1 MNPESTAYVE
11 RVRAVFDGVRA
22 EVRKAVVGQEEVL
35 EHVGAALLAGGHI
48 LLEGMPGTAKT
59 LMARAFARAIQGR
72 FARIQFTP
80 DLMPA
85 DITGSSVFDPEARK
99 FDFHPGPVFTD
110 LLLADEINRA
120 PAKTQS
126 ALLEGMQ
133 ERRVT
138 VDGRTHALS
147 PVFTVI
153 ATQNPVEYEGTY
165 PLPEAQLDRFMMKVQ
180 MDYPTT
186 SDERTMLARYRDG
199 AALHD
204 VESLGLTPRTEVG
217 ELAKLR
223 EGLTGIVVEDGV
235 LHYVSDIVRLTRN
248 WATIAVGA
256 SPRAAVAY
264 LMACRALAA
273 LRGRP
278 YVIPDDVKSAGLAVL
293 RHRVLLKPES
303 EIEGIRADQAVRDVI
318 AAVKVPK

>member
-1 MNPESTAYVE
+1 MSTETPAYVE
-11 RVRAVFDGVRA
+11 RVRSVFDAVQA

-35 EHVGAALLAGGHI
+35 QHVSAALLAGGHV

-72 FARIQFTP
+72 FSRIQFTP

-85 DITGSSVFDPEARK
+85 DITGSNVFDPETRK

-126 ALLEGMQ
+126 ALLEAMQ
-133 ERRVT
+133 ERRIT
-138 VDGRTHALS
+138 IDGRAHPIS
-147 PVFTVI
+147 PVFTAI

-165 PLPEAQLDRFMMKVQ
+165 PLPEAQLDRFMMKVD
-180 MDYPTT
+180 MGYP
-186 SDERTMLARYRDG
+186 SSADERSMLARYRDG
-199 AALHD
+199 TLLHEI
-204 VESLGLTPRTEVG
+204 ESLGIEPRTDVAEI
-217 ELAKLR
+217 AKLR
-223 EGLTGIVVEDGV
+223 AGLSGVLLEDGV
-235 LHYVSDIVRLTRN
+235 LGYISDIVRQTRN
-248 WATIAVGA
+248 WASIAVGA

-273 LRGRP
+273 LRGRA
-278 YVIPDDVKSAGLAVL
+278 YVVPDDVKGVGPAVL
-293 RHRVLLKPES
+293 RHRILLKPES
-303 EIEGIRADQAVRDVI
+303 EIEGIRHDQAVRDVI
-318 AAVKVPK
+318 AAIKVPK